1 MTVNKVGER
10 LTNSTRW
17 AIAAMALAALMAVL
31 NGTTVTASLEAMA
44 PALDTTIS
52 GVVWITT
59 VYLVAAS
66 ASVPLIGWL
75 TARIGSA
82 RVLQLALVGFALGSL
97 LSGFAWDL
105 PSMLVFRVL
114 QGLAGGMLE
123 PAALAVIGVLTPV
136 SLMGR
141 VMGFVSLVINLG
153 PVVGPLLGGFLV
165 SVGAWAWIFWMNV
178 PLAVLVGIAAWRLL
192 PSDEQRGDSGAT
204 VDVLGLLL
212 LPPGFV
218 LVLLGVNRWGA
229 GAAPVI
235 VGALVLAG
243 VALLV
248 AYVRHALRVE
258 EPLVDIRLL
267 RIPSF
272 AAALGI
278 MSVVGLVMYTQLA
291 VLPILAERS
300 LALAPIWQ
308 ALPVAVLGSGLLV
321 SMTLAGR
328 FSDDVGPRILV
339 RSGAVVTAVTALLIA
354 FGHDRWPLGVVLGLV
369 ALLGLGFGAI
379 ASPTFA
385 SLYRVLPKASIAQGT
400 AALFIMLQLFAS
412 TGVTVVGFLTEA
424 SANPASSA
432 YFVIA
437 GAAVTVTFAASLL
450 PSRADDAA
458 VAPAS
463 QPRT

>member
-1 MTVNKVGER
+1 MTVNATSKR
-10 LTNSTRW
+10 LDIRTRW
-17 AIAAMALAALMAVL
+17 AIAAMAVAALMAVL
-31 NGTTVTASLEAMA
+31 NGTTVTASLEALA

-52 GVVWITT
+52 GVVWVTT

-105 PSMLVFRVL
+105 PSMLVFRTV
-114 QGLAGGMLE
+114 QGLSGGMLE
-123 PAALAVIGVLTPV
+123 PAALAVIGLLTPT
-136 SLMGR
+136 SRMGR
-141 VMGFVSLVINLG
+141 VMGLVSLVINLG
-153 PVVGPLLGGFLV
+153 PVVGPLIGGVLV
-165 SVGAWAWIFWMNV
+165 SAGAWAWIFWMNV
-178 PLAVLVGIAAWRLL
+178 PLAVLVGVAAWRLL
-192 PSDEQRGDSGAT
+192 PPDEQHGDRGAAIDA
-204 VDVLGLLL
+204 VGLML

-229 GAAPVI
+229 GAAPAL
-235 VGALVLAG
+235 VGALVLVG
-243 VALLV
+243 VVLLV
-248 AYVRHALRVE
+248 LYVRHALRVA

-267 RIPSF
+267 RLPSF

-278 MSVVGLVMYTQLA
+278 MSIVGLVMYTQLA
-291 VLPILAERS
+291 VLPILAQRS
-300 LALAPIWQ
+300 LALAPLWQ
-308 ALPVAVLGSGLLV
+308 ALPVAVLGAGLLV
-321 SMTLAGR
+321 SMTLAGTL
-328 FSDDVGPRILV
+328 SDSIGPRILV
-339 RSGAVVTAVTALLIA
+339 RSGAAVTAATALLIA
-354 FGHDRWPLGVVLGLV
+354 IGHDRWPLGTVLVLI

-385 SLYRVLPKASIAQGT
+385 SLYRVLPKASIGQGT

-437 GAAVTVTFAASLL
+437 GAAVIVTAAASLMPGKARAEVQQHL
-450 PSRADDAA
+450 P
-458 VAPAS
+458 
-463 QPRT
+463 

>member
-1 MTVNKVGER
+1 MTVNATSER
-10 LTNSTRW
+10 LDLRTRW
-17 AIAAMALAALMAVL
+17 AIAAMAVAALTAVL
-31 NGTTVTASLEAMA
+31 NGTTVTASLEALA

-52 GVVWITT
+52 GVVWVTT

-105 PSMLVFRVL
+105 PSMLVFRTV
-114 QGLAGGMLE
+114 QGLSGGMLE
-123 PAALAVIGVLTPV
+123 PAALAVIGLLTPT
-136 SLMGR
+136 SRMGR
-141 VMGFVSLVINLG
+141 VMGLVSLVINLG
-153 PVVGPLLGGFLV
+153 PVVGPLIGGVLV
-165 SVGAWAWIFWMNV
+165 SAGAWAWIFWMNV
-178 PLAVLVGIAAWRLL
+178 PLAVLVGVAAWRLL
-192 PSDEQRGDSGAT
+192 PPDEQRGDRGAAI
-204 VDVLGLLL
+204 DAIGLLL

-229 GAAPVI
+229 GAAPAL
-235 VGALVLAG
+235 VGALVLVG
-243 VALLV
+243 VVLLV
-248 AYVRHALRVE
+248 LYVRHALRVA

-267 RIPSF
+267 RLPSF

-278 MSVVGLVMYTQLA
+278 MSIVGLVIYTQLA
-291 VLPILAERS
+291 VLPILAQRS
-300 LALAPIWQ
+300 LALAPLWQ
-308 ALPVAVLGSGLLV
+308 ALPVAVLGAGLLV
-321 SMTLAGR
+321 SMTLAGAL
-328 FSDDVGPRILV
+328 SDSVGPRILV
-339 RSGAVVTAVTALLIA
+339 RGGAAVTATTALLIA
-354 FGHDRWPLGVVLGLV
+354 VGHDRWPLGIVLVLI

-385 SLYRVLPKASIAQGT
+385 SLYRVLPKASIGQGT

-437 GAAVTVTFAASLL
+437 GAAVIVTAAASFMPGKARAEDQQPL
-450 PSRADDAA
+450 P
-458 VAPAS
+458 
-463 QPRT
+463 